1 MRNWRPTVRPHWI
14 EIVLAIA
21 VVVVAAAVGT
31 AQVYIYIRQANI
43 MQTQAT
49 IADRQLTEM
58 KEDRRAWV
66 SPFAL
71 IPTIAANVPV
81 TLGIS
86 VENSGQSPATSVVH
100 KFNGQTID
108 VPSGVRVSA
117 TWIAPQLPPN
127 DSCTNGKIVE
137 GTKIIYP
144 STVTGYQYRLETLTD
159 PGEMPIVNALVAGTK
174 TLYIQGC
181 FTYVTAV
188 RPRYSKYCFF
198 LIPNADGHG
207 HWDYGYCPTGNDGN

>member
-1 MRNWRPTVRPHWI
+1 
-14 EIVLAIA
+14 
-21 VVVVAAAVGT
+21 
-31 AQVYIYIRQANI
+31 
-43 MQTQAT
+43 
-49 IADRQLTEM
+49 M

-144 STVTGYQYRLETLTD
+144 STVTGYQDRLETLTD
-159 PGEMPIVNALVAGTK
+159 PREMPIVNALVVGTK

-181 FTYVTAV
+181 FTYVTAE